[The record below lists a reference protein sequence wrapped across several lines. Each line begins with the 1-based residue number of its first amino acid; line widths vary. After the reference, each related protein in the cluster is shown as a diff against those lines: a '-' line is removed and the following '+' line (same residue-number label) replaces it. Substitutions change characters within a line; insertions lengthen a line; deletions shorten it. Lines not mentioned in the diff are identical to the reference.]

1 MIGATL
7 GVAVLGGIFAAHAG
21 QNAIDPQRVVEGLHP
36 ALLGGAISE
45 ILGAL
50 AAWYWIPGDALRVVA
65 TDSSW
70 RPFQGGNGGSRE
82 R

>member
-21 QNAIDPQRVVEGLHP
+21 QNPVDPQRIVEGLHP
-36 ALLGGAISE
+36 AFVGGAISE

-50 AAWYWIPGDALRVVA
+50 AAWRWIPRDAL
-65 TDSSW
+65 SSSPPRPSWPLQAPAQW
-70 RPFQGGNGGSRE
+70 RRS
-82 R
+82 